1 MENLINSILTLDNDE
16 KYIVLNQ
23 ALYQNKNYF
32 LVAKLTED
40 EEDVLEEFKLLEE
53 TEVNGEKALQ
63 LVKDEKVIDLLAK
76 YFQPKQ

>member
-1 MENLINSILTLDNDE
+1 MENLINNILTLDNDE
-16 KYIVLNQ
+16 KYMVLNQ

-32 LVAKLTED
+32 LVAKVTDD

-63 LVKDEKVIDLLAK
+63 LVKDEKIIELLTK
-76 YFQPKQ
+76 YFKPKE

>member
-16 KYIVLNQ
+16 KYMVLNQ

-32 LVAKLTED
+32 LVARVTDD

-63 LVKDEKVIDLLAK
+63 LVTDEKIIDLLTK
-76 YFQPKQ
+76 YFEPKQ